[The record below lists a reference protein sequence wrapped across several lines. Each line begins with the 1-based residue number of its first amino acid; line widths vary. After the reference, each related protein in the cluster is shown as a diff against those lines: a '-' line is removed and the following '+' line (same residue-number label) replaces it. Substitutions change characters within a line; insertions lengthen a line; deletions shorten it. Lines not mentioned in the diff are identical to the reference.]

1 MKKKNIIVCI
11 FTLAAVIFEALPYG
25 AKLEFGL
32 DNGEVKEELFSYFS
46 LTPYGYANFLPFI
59 TAILTCVLFVMA
71 VVIMFKE
78 SEKLK
83 KAFKALVIITFAA
96 ASMAFAFMNFTV
108 TAALISLMLAF
119 AWLSAQLL
127 YKA

>member
-1 MKKKNIIVCI
+1 MKKKNIIVWL
-11 FTLAAVIFEALPYG
+11 FTLAALCFEALPCG

-32 DNGEVKEELFSYFS
+32 DNGEIKEELFSYFS

-71 VVIMFKE
+71 VVILFRDC
-78 SEKLK
+78 EKLK
-83 KAFKALVIITFAA
+83 KIFKILVIITFAV
-96 ASMAFAFMNFTV
+96 ASMAFAFMNSTV

-119 AWLSAQLL
+119 TWLSAQLT